1 MAKPDDRSNNVE
13 RLKTAVQN
21 TKENIEKAEFS
32 AEFAGPKE
40 AQNIKEKNKRRKHAI
55 EGMKEEIQ
63 DEAAAR
69 ENGYQ

>member
-32 AEFAGPKE
+32 AEFAGPNE
-40 AQNIKEKNKRRKHAI
+40 AQKIKEKNKRRKHAM

-69 ENGYQ
+69 KNGYQ